1 MTTERAVTGN
11 AADEDQVASAEVR
24 QRYTAR
30 MAENDLKS
38 VMETAHGRRF
48 VWSLLGG
55 CALYHEGW
63 SESHAEMARIAGIRS
78 VGLRLLKRIEL
89 VCPDLY
95 DLMQKEARQRTT
107 E

>member
-1 MTTERAVTGN
+1 MSEPRAVTGN
-11 AADEDQVASAEVR
+11 AADEEQIASAEVR
-24 QRYTAR
+24 QRYTAKMR
-30 MAENDLKS
+30 ENDLKS

-48 VWSLLGG
+48 VWDMLGA
-55 CALYHEGW
+55 CALYHEGY
-63 SESHAEMARIAGIRS
+63 SESHAEMARIAGMRS
-78 VGLRLLKRIEL
+78 IGLRLLKRIEL

>member
-1 MTTERAVTGN
+1 
-11 AADEDQVASAEVR
+11 
-24 QRYTAR
+24 
-30 MAENDLKS
+30 
-38 VMETAHGRRF
+38 
-48 VWSLLGG
+48 
-55 CALYHEGW
+55 
-63 SESHAEMARIAGIRS
+63 MARIAGIRS